1 MLEHEIK
8 CQQLVECEYTI
19 KILEVFDHTPFCFI
33 ITEFCEGGD
42 LYRLL
47 QYTPN
52 GLPEQLVR
60 RFGLQIAKALL
71 KLK

>member
-1 MLEHEIK
+1 
-8 CQQLVECEYTI
+8 
-19 KILEVFDHTPFCFI
+19 VFDHTPFCFI

-52 GLPEQLVR
+52 GLPEELVR
-60 RFGLQIAKALL
+60 RFGLQIARALMRL
-71 KLK
+71 K